1 MDRARTAASPQLAD
15 VAAERPSWA
24 EEQHLHAMNA
34 SSDRRTRHRSVR
46 AYVLPRCTPGRP
58 SFSRAIV
65 VKGETAVVPTTIP
78 FRAIEPHSDEG
89 LASFCGA
96 LLLFYS
102 VFTLMLLSLTAA
114 EVHFGMYPGLTF

>member
-1 MDRARTAASPQLAD
+1 
-15 VAAERPSWA
+15 
-24 EEQHLHAMNA
+24 
-34 SSDRRTRHRSVR
+34 
-46 AYVLPRCTPGRP
+46 
-58 SFSRAIV
+58 V
-65 VKGETAVVPTTIP
+65 VIGEAAVVPTTIP

-114 EVHFGMYPGLTF
+114 EMHFGMCPGLTFWEVFFRTAGIDGECGTAVPLASEFFRESW